1 MDLLDMEYD
10 EYSAL
15 QDLTKLGLP
24 FFRTGS
30 REICK
35 PAPMGTDVDFVVLE
49 TSLHSFASLGFQD
62 TSSAGLNEYGES
74 NFCTYRKGEV
84 NLIVVD
90 TYIEFRKWQ
99 VATAAAKQMNLIR
112 KKDRINLFQGVLYGN
127 WI

>member
-1 MDLLDMEYD
+1 MEYD

-35 PAPMGTDVDFVVLE
+35 PAPMGTDVDFVVLN
-49 TSLHSFASLGFQD
+49 TVILDADLHPFAPLGFQD
-62 TSSAGLNEYGES
+62 TSNAGLNEYGES
-74 NFCTYRKGEV
+74 NFCTYRNGEV

-90 TYIEFRKWQ
+90 TYIEFRKWR
-99 VATAAAKQMNLIR
+99 VATAAAKQMNLIK
-112 KKDRINLFQGVLYGN
+112 KKDRIDLFQGVLYGN